1 MTVLIGFFLKYLLA
15 PLSAVV
21 GIIVINV
28 IGKANK
34 AMKMKKLIIFIL
46 LLSLILVIPSLFGL
60 LKYEFIWAGL
70 ILTILTYLI
79 LGLVFNWF
87 MTFKTFKSIG
97 IHEKTGLVIFSIII
111 SMMLGIWLYYH
122 AFSFLNRLNYAEWS
136 MTSVLWFL
144 VPILSRFTRLAFLEV
159 PSPVYKDFFLSNQK
173 IDEEYWNNIDTFR
186 AMQVNVRIKRRETSR
201 SDAAFSVRL
210 PDDISIGGWFK
221 RFIEDQNIRFPEH
234 QIEIA
239 DTSSNEYSW
248 ACYTT
253 RWFSVP
259 MFVRIIDFEENVRS
273 GKIRKKGYIYLR
285 RVRTNA

>member
-1 MTVLIGFFLKYLLA
+1 MTVFIGFFLKYLLA
-15 PLSAVV
+15 PLSVV
-21 GIIVINV
+21 IGVIVINI

-46 LLSLILVIPSLFGL
+46 LLSLILAIPSLFGL
-60 LKYEFIWAGL
+60 LKYEFIWGGL
-70 ILTILTYLI
+70 ILTIFTYLI
-79 LGLVFNWF
+79 LGSVFNWF
-87 MTFKTFKSIG
+87 MTFKAFKSIG
-97 IHEKTGLVIFSIII
+97 IYEKTGLVILSIVI

-122 AFSFLNRLNYAEWS
+122 AFGFLNRLNYAEWS
-136 MTSVLWFL
+136 MLTVLWFL

-159 PSPVYKDFFLSNQK
+159 PSPIYKDFFLSHQK

-239 DTSSNEYSW
+239 DTSGNEYSW

-259 MFVRIIDFEENVRS
+259 LFVRIIDFEENVRS

-285 RVRTNA
+285 RVRNNA